1 MRMINLELGHMKRAQ
16 IYQLSFYAVLFSIVF
31 ISLISRLLFNG
42 LSLNFDYGLYQPD
55 GAHYFYRTLVFLG
68 HDSFSASNQVAD
80 WYRLNGIKNNIFDPA
95 ILRPENEQLWG
106 LVSPRLLYPL
116 LSVPF
121 VWLFGAAGMLV
132 VPILSFLILS
142 LFCFLFA
149 KNHGSK
155 NFGLILVFAVTLS
168 PTILRWMISNV
179 TDSLLS
185 AIFAATA
192 YVLSLNLSKTRLLT
206 YLSIFIFCSSL
217 TRFAL
222 PIWLAI
228 SFVLFL
234 NTKRFI
240 ALFTS
245 VASTL
250 ISIPVFISA
259 PDDALL
265 PGSNPV
271 TLWEKVSG
279 LAISFLK
286 VGFYEVAELA
296 ALDRVLLVMLLSAL
310 WAAVIEIKR
319 LESQYFIAVLI
330 SVWLIGAI
338 NGTVGVNF
346 RYQMPLL
353 GFMFWVLSAN
363 FLKFRNWIFGNG
375 LNVIR
380 GKAQN

>member
-1 MRMINLELGHMKRAQ
+1 VKLPVIELCFWVETIAKLDCAH
-16 IYQLSFYAVLFSIVF
+16 AVVI
-31 ISLISRLLFNG
+31 
-42 LSLNFDYGLYQPD
+42 
-55 GAHYFYRTLVFLG
+55 
-68 HDSFSASNQVAD
+68 
-80 WYRLNGIKNNIFDPA
+80 
-95 ILRPENEQLWG
+95 
-106 LVSPRLLYPL
+106 
-116 LSVPF
+116 
-121 VWLFGAAGMLV
+121 
-132 VPILSFLILS
+132 
-142 LFCFLFA
+142 
-149 KNHGSK
+149 
-155 NFGLILVFAVTLS
+155 
-168 PTILRWMISNV
+168 
-179 TDSLLS
+179 
-185 AIFAATA
+185 AATA

-222 PIWLAI
+222 PIWFAI

-234 NTKRFI
+234 NKKRYI
-240 ALFTS
+240 ALFTF

-265 PGSNPV
+265 PGSKPV
-271 TLWEKVSG
+271 TPWEKVSG

-310 WAAVIEIKR
+310 WAAIIEIKR
-319 LESQYFIAVLI
+319 LESQYFLAVLI

-380 GKAQN
+380 SKAQN

>member
-1 MRMINLELGHMKRAQ
+1 MINLELGHMKRAQ

-206 YLSIFIFCSSL
+206 YLSIFIFC
-217 TRFAL
+217 
-222 PIWLAI
+222 
-228 SFVLFL
+228 
-234 NTKRFI
+234 
-240 ALFTS
+240 
-245 VASTL
+245 
-250 ISIPVFISA
+250 
-259 PDDALL
+259 
-265 PGSNPV
+265 
-271 TLWEKVSG
+271 
-279 LAISFLK
+279 
-286 VGFYEVAELA
+286 
-296 ALDRVLLVMLLSAL
+296 
-310 WAAVIEIKR
+310 
-319 LESQYFIAVLI
+319 
-330 SVWLIGAI
+330 
-338 NGTVGVNF
+338 
-346 RYQMPLL
+346 
-353 GFMFWVLSAN
+353 
-363 FLKFRNWIFGNG
+363 
-375 LNVIR
+375 
-380 GKAQN
+380 

>member
-1 MRMINLELGHMKRAQ
+1 MKRAQ
-16 IYQLSFYAVLFSIVF
+16 IYQLSFYAALISIIF
-31 ISLISRLLFNG
+31 ISVISRLLFNG

-68 HDSFSASNQVAD
+68 HDSVSASNQVAD

-142 LFCFLFA
+142 LFCFMFA
-149 KNHGSK
+149 RKHGSK
-155 NFGLILVFAVTLS
+155 YFGLILVFAVTVS

-222 PIWLAI
+222 PIWFAI

-234 NTKRFI
+234 NKKRSI
-240 ALFTS
+240 ALFTFLVS
-245 VASTL
+245 AL
-250 ISIPVFISA
+250 MSIPVFISA

-310 WAAVIEIKR
+310 WAAITEIER
-319 LESQYFIAVLI
+319 LESHYFLAVLI

-380 GKAQN
+380 SKAQN